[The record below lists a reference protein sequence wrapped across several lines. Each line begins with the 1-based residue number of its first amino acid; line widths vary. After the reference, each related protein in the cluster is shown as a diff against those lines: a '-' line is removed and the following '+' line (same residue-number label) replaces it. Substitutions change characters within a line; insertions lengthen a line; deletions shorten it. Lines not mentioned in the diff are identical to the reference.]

1 MCVSL
6 LGKYYVTNET
16 GINDTYK
23 IYTMD
28 INVSGSGLAFG
39 LFVGKAQTVSKERL
53 IEIADSVYNLP
64 RFADY
69 QIKNGEPVI
78 IEKETIYLT
87 PEELAK
93 IPKSDPFYGCTEPGC
108 KYYIVRYP
116 CDIEVYNTLA
126 DLLYH
131 FRVDLSTESLNVENP
146 FFEMSYFHIIF
157 VAFRAKLCRIGN
169 ALLSDK
175 I

>member
-1 MCVSL
+1 MERKVFL
-6 LGKYYVTNET
+6 FIV
-16 GINDTYK
+16 
-23 IYTMD
+23 
-28 INVSGSGLAFG
+28 LAFG
-39 LFVGKAQTVSKERL
+39 LLVGKAQTVSKERL

-69 QIKNGEPVI
+69 QIKNGEPVV

-116 CDIEVYNTLA
+116 CDTEVYNTLA
-126 DLLYH
+126 DLCAM
-131 FRVDLSTESLNVENP
+131 RVYIWAKSQRVFKVALGNGIHLKV
-146 FFEMSYFHIIF
+146 SYGGTGDADF
-157 VAFRAKLCRIGN
+157 
-169 ALLSDK
+169 
-175 I
+175 